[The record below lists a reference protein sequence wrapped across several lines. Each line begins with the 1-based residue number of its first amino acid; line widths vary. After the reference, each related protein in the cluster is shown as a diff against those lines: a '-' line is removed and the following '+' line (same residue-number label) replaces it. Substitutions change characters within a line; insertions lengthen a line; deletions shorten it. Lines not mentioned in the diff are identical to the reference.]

1 MINKDS
7 SLSLDKICR
16 SCMAETNQ
24 MRSVYDTNTES
35 IQLAEMIMACAS
47 VQVILCIYFI
57 YYLLADV
64 WGGGGNVCYQHVLSL
79 YNVHYNIH

>member
-16 SCMAETNQ
+16 SCMTEANQ

-35 IQLAEMIMACAS
+35 LQLAEMIMACAS
-47 VQVILCIYFI
+47 VQVFLCIYFI
-57 YYLLADV
+57 YYLLAAV
-64 WGGGGNVCYQHVLSL
+64 WDNVCNQHVL
-79 YNVHYNIH
+79 